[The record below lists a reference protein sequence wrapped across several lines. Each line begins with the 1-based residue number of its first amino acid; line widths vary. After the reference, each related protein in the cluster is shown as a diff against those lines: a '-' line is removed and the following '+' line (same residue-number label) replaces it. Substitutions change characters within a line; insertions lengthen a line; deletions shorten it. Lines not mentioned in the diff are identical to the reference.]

1 MTGAE
6 YHQQQLEQQES
17 EQVKQADFDRIAYQC
32 LGAAQSLRDILKMRP
47 TGYRCETIEKRLCE
61 LANTYDNLRRKYNDQ
76 NRFGA

>member
-17 EQVKQADFDRIAYQC
+17 ERVTVEDLQRVAYQC
-32 LGAAQSLRDILKMRP
+32 LGAAQSLRDIFDGKQW
-47 TGYRCETIEKRLCE
+47 TDRCLLIEQRLCE
-61 LANTYDNLRRKYNDQ
+61 LANTYDNLRSKYYEQ